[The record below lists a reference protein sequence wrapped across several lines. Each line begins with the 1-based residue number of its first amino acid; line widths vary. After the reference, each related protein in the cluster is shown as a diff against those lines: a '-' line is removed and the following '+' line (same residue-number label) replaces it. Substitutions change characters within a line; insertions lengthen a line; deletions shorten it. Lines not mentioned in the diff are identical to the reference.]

1 MSSSTSNK
9 ERLAKNTIAL
19 YIRTGIVTL
28 VSLYMAR
35 ALLDALGQE
44 NYGIY
49 NVVASIVVTFS
60 FFNATLTT
68 AFQRFMNFALG
79 KNDELQYRKVYTMSI
94 IILVVLVFG
103 IIILSETLGIWM
115 LDSKLNIPEER
126 RSAAMWAFQFSIITF
141 CVGVLRIP
149 FEASVIAHEK
159 MSFFAYVS
167 LIEQGLRLLM
177 VYCLYNSP
185 IDVLVFYAL
194 LITCVSL
201 LTLIIYILFC
211 KNKFKVCRFVKQW
224 DPSLFRQLFAFSGWT
239 FLGSTTNLG
248 AHQLFV
254 FLLNMFYGVIANAA
268 MGIAS
273 HIVNAINSFF
283 AGFQTSFRPQ
293 IVKTYA
299 NNEMDSFKKL
309 VTTTSKIS
317 FVLMFLPSI
326 IIIVNA
332 PFILDVW
339 LKEVPNYTVAF
350 CRLILVCCVIDATTG
365 PYNAAIMAS
374 GKIRNYEFAISAV
387 FLLDVVGIIVLFHLG
402 VGAEYILY
410 SRIATRGVLNM
421 LIGLYFMKH
430 LFNFDVPIY
439 IQKVLLPILVYLIII
454 TPISFVLIKYLHGWN
469 LLLISSF
476 VLFVFGVLLSL
487 LIILDKVER
496 TFLFNIVRSRIP
508 YVSRL
513 K

>member
-1 MSSSTSNK
+1 MSSTSNK

-94 IILVVLVFG
+94 IILAVLVVG
-103 IIILSETLGIWM
+103 IIILSETFGIWM
-115 LDSKLNIPEER
+115 LDSKLNIPECR
-126 RSAAMWAFQFSIITF
+126 RTAAMWAFQFSIITF
-141 CVGVLRIP
+141 CIGVLRIP

-167 LIEQGLRLLM
+167 LVEQGLRLLM

-185 IDVLVFYAL
+185 IDVLVFYAIS
-194 LITCVSL
+194 ITGVSL
-201 LTLIIYILFC
+201 FTLIVYIFFC
-211 KNKFKVCRFVKQW
+211 KKKFKVCKVEKQW
-224 DPSLFRQLFAFSGWT
+224 DPQLFKQLFAFSGWT
-239 FLGSTTNLG
+239 FFGSTTNLG
-248 AHQLFV
+248 AQQLFV

-273 HIVNAINSFF
+273 HVASAINSFF

-299 NNEMDSFKKL
+299 NNEMDTFKKL
-309 VTTTSKIS
+309 VITTSKIS

-339 LKEVPNYTVAF
+339 LKDVPNYTVAF

-374 GKIRNYEFAISAV
+374 GKIRNYELAISSV
-387 FLLDVVGIIVLFHLG
+387 FLLDIVGIVVMFKLG

-421 LIGLYFMKH
+421 YVGLFFMKH
-430 LFNFDVPIY
+430 LFNFDVLKYFQMVI
-439 IQKVLLPILVYLIII
+439 LPILIYLIIV
-454 TPISFVLIKYLHGWN
+454 ISLSLLMIEQLHGWN
-469 LLLISSF
+469 LLLISSI
-476 VLFVFGVLLSL
+476 VLLVIGTLLSL
-487 LIILDKVER
+487 FIILDKNER
-496 TFLFNIVRSRIP
+496 TFLFNIARNRIP
-508 YVSRL
+508 L
-513 K
+513 IKKLL

>member
-141 CVGVLRIP
+141 CIGVLRIP
-149 FEASVIAHEK
+149 FTASIIAHEK
-159 MSFFAYVS
+159 LSFFAYVS
-167 LIEQGLRLLM
+167 LVEQGLRLLM

-185 IDVLVFYAL
+185 IDVLVFYAVS
-194 LITCVSL
+194 ITAVSII
-201 LTLIIYILFC
+201 TLIIDVVFC
-211 KNKFKVCRFVKQW
+211 KKKIKECKVEKKWDSKLFK
-224 DPSLFRQLFAFSGWT
+224 QLFSFSGWT
-239 FLGSTTNLG
+239 FFGSTTNLG
-248 AHQLFV
+248 AQQLFV

-273 HIVNAINSFF
+273 HIVNAINSLK
-283 AGFQTSFRPQ
+283 GDVISL
-293 IVKTYA
+293 KDSMA
-299 NNEMDSFKKL
+299 NIKMVLDTGTLVGAMTPAMDKKL
-309 VTTTSKIS
+309 KRI
-317 FVLMFLPSI
+317 LHCFL
-326 IIIVNA
+326 
-332 PFILDVW
+332 
-339 LKEVPNYTVAF
+339 
-350 CRLILVCCVIDATTG
+350 
-365 PYNAAIMAS
+365 
-374 GKIRNYEFAISAV
+374 YED
-387 FLLDVVGIIVLFHLG
+387 LL
-402 VGAEYILY
+402 
-410 SRIATRGVLNM
+410 
-421 LIGLYFMKH
+421 
-430 LFNFDVPIY
+430 
-439 IQKVLLPILVYLIII
+439 
-454 TPISFVLIKYLHGWN
+454 
-469 LLLISSF
+469 
-476 VLFVFGVLLSL
+476 
-487 LIILDKVER
+487 
-496 TFLFNIVRSRIP
+496 
-508 YVSRL
+508 
-513 K
+513 